1 MQDRFLLEGRS
12 HWLSLP
18 LWILGALALTTLLVG
33 CPSINA
39 RSTEY
44 AGVQHFSPTDP
55 SSVEILRQVPPK
67 SHEKLG
73 EIRVDAS
80 TEPSPPIGDIENKL
94 REEGAK
100 LGANAVVIVY
110 DRIQP
115 VGANIS
121 GPWWNSSV
129 QVITDQRM
137 VAVAIR
143 YE

>member
-1 MQDRFLLEGRS
+1 MRNATGKLLLATTMA
-12 HWLSLP
+12 LSL
-18 LWILGALALTTLLVG
+18 IG
-33 CPSINA
+33 CASINA
-39 RSTEY
+39 KSTQY
-44 AGVQHFSPTDP
+44 AGAPHFAATDP
-55 SSVEILRQVPPK
+55 TSVEILREVPGKP
-67 SHEKLG
+67 HDKLG
-73 EIRVDAS
+73 EIRIDAS
-80 TEPSPPIGDIENKL
+80 TEPSPPVTDIENKL

-137 VAVAIR
+137 IAVAIR
-143 YE
+143 YQ

>member
-1 MQDRFLLEGRS
+1 MRNTTRNLL
-12 HWLSLP
+12 LT
-18 LWILGALALTTLLVG
+18 AVLALVITG
-33 CPSINA
+33 CASINA
-39 RSTEY
+39 KSTLY
-44 AGVQHFSPTDP
+44 AGAPHFAATDP
-55 SSVEILRQVPPK
+55 ASVEILREVPARP
-67 SHEKLG
+67 HDRLG

-80 TEPSPPIGDIENKL
+80 TEPSPPVTDIENKL

-121 GPWWNSSV
+121 GPWWNNSV

-137 VAVAIR
+137 IAVAIR
-143 YE
+143 YQ